1 MGGFNPEIHSAPI
14 PVAFLDADA
23 LSFYMK
29 HFMNA
34 LAISLV
40 DESGTAYGIKHVGNK
55 PRVIATPYFV
65 EIAKGNVPAHVS
77 YNKFGQNLSV
87 PATLEDIWDGSEVY
101 EYLADDTFATMYIS
115 SDNAGDSGDIW
126 EVQGIDSDY
135 NYSTVEVTTSGFT
148 FVALTSGAADDKW
161 WRVFRALNKSAV
173 VSLGNIYISKD
184 NTDIGGNGIPDNT
197 DDIQAK
203 ILTGNEQT
211 FMSLFT
217 VPGGKTAYVT
227 RFYASTSSNKITDVH
242 LLVRP
247 FGGVFNV
254 KAPISINQGRSE
266 HPYDFPLVVT
276 AKSDIAVRAS
286 AVGAGGIVSAGFD
299 LWYE

>member
-1 MGGFNPEIHSAPI
+1 MVYNPETYSIVNPAL
-14 PVAFLDADA
+14 PVDVNG
-23 LSFYMK
+23 LSFYLK
-29 HFMNA
+29 HFQNA
-34 LAISLV
+34 LGISLV
-40 DESGTAYGIKHVGNK
+40 DESGTAYGIKHIGNK
-55 PRVIATPYFV
+55 PRVINTPYFV
-65 EIAKGNVPAHVS
+65 EIAKGNVPGHVA
-77 YNKFGQNLSV
+77 YNKFGQNLAV
-87 PATLEDIWDGSEVY
+87 PATLEDIWDGSAVY

-115 SDNAGDSGDIW
+115 SDNNGDAGDVW

-184 NTDIGGNGIPDNT
+184 NTDIGGNGIPDDT

-203 ILTGNEQT
+203 ILIGNEQT

-217 VPGGKTAYVT
+217 VPAGFTAHIT
-227 RFYASTSSNKITDVH
+227 RFYASTSSNKITDVR
-242 LLVRP
+242 LFVRP
-247 FGGVFNV
+247 FGGVFNA

-266 HPYDFPLVVT
+266 HPYDFPLPAT
-276 AKSDIAVRAS
+276 AKSDIAIRAS